1 MRSRLGILAHL
12 PKLPW
17 YLKLYF
23 NSLTVLAQSALLQT
37 ILATDIGLLANHSK
51 RTIISIL

>member
-12 PKLPW
+12 PELPW
-17 YLKLYF
+17 YLRLYF
-23 NSLTVLAQSALLQT
+23 NSLTILAQSTLFQT
-37 ILATDIGLLANHSK
+37 ILATDVGLLANHSK

>member
-1 MRSRLGILAHL
+1 MRSRLGILAQL

-23 NSLTVLAQSALLQT
+23 NSLTVLAQSALFQT